1 MKRLLLLLVPV
12 VLLAQIEVDTV
23 VHLPSF
29 IMNGFFI
36 PELNKLYLV
45 GCYEHDLLDCS
56 TFQVRARIPRSYDNS
71 YGYISWN
78 WRRQKLYVGFNPAPD
93 SLVVIDMGADS
104 LIATI
109 PRSGM
114 GSAYVASTDRL
125 YRGAA
130 EGLVA
135 LDCAADTVVCVIPAP
150 LSGYGFYYPAW
161 DSVGNK
167 LYAPIGGWGLAPKVA
182 VYNCATDSL
191 RAVIDIPSPYRTHAM
206 HFDYPHH
213 KAYYSVNGLSGRAG
227 VVDTQQDTVVKA
239 YPFDS
244 NTPFNTT
251 IALNT
256 RDHKAYIL
264 GVADT
269 LTGGSA
275 LYVVD
280 CDTDSIIKKLVFP
293 QKPWPVDLVRWVP
306 WSNRVYLSR
315 MGAPTHQD
323 LGMYVVDC
331 NTDSIIVS
339 NLVLGYW
346 PPYDFQIDPI
356 RERVFAIG
364 CESTSVHVLRDV
376 EGGVAEEPASAR
388 PAVVPGLRVQMTSG
402 GLDLSYSIASPCR
415 VDLGIYDLMGREV
428 RRLVSEEQSAGQH
441 CEVWNRTDHSGA
453 AVARGVYFV
462 RLGTPSFTEVQ
473 KAVVTR

>member
-56 TFQVRARIPRSYDNS
+56 TYQVLARIPRSYDNS
-71 YGYISWN
+71 YGYCSWN

-104 LIATI
+104 LVTTI

-135 LDCAADTVVCVIPAP
+135 LDCATDTVVCTIPAP
-150 LSGYGFYYPAW
+150 VSGYGFYYPAW

-167 LYAPIGGWGLAPKVA
+167 LYVSIGGWGLPPKVA
-182 VYNCATDSL
+182 VYDCATDSL
-191 RAVIDIPSPYRTHAM
+191 TTVINIPSPYRAHAM
-206 HFDYPHH
+206 HFDHLYR
-213 KAYYSVNGLSGRAG
+213 KAYYSVDGMAGQAG
-227 VVDTQQDTVVKA
+227 VIDTRSDTVIRA
-239 YPFDS
+239 FPFHS
-244 NTPFNTT
+244 NPLFNTGV
-251 IALNT
+251 ALNT
-256 RDHKAYIL
+256 KDHKAYFL
-264 GVADT
+264 GND
-269 LTGGSA
+269 SIYDDNK
-275 LYVVD
+275 LYVID
-280 CDTDSIIKKLVFP
+280 CATDSIVRKLTLP
-293 QKPWPVDLVRWVP
+293 RASRPVDFVRWIP
-306 WSNRVYLSR
+306 WSNRVYLTR
-315 MGAPTHQD
+315 MSAPTHQD

-339 NLVLGYW
+339 NLILGYW

-376 EGGVAEEPASAR
+376 EGGMAEEPASTG
-388 PAVVPGLRVQMTSG
+388 PALASGLQVQMTSG
-402 GLDLSYSIASPCR
+402 GFDLNYSIASPCR
-415 VDLGIYDLMGREV
+415 VNLSVYDLMGREV
-428 RRLVSEEQSAGQH
+428 IQLVAEEQSAGQH
-441 CEVWNRTDHSGA
+441 CEVWDRRDYSGSA
-453 AVARGVYFV
+453 LARGVYFV
-462 RLGTPSFTEVQ
+462 RLDASGSTDVK